1 MKILNEN
8 TKIIYTGFDVHKDT
22 NSACC
27 YDPQTNEY
35 FAQTKFKASYKNTIH
50 YLNQIKSRYNGEVLI
65 VSGYEAGP
73 TGFGLCREIQKAG
86 FGCTVIAPTSIRKN
100 SSKIKTDKRD
110 ARLLAETLAYHTY
123 SPVQL
128 PDEEME
134 AMKEYTRAR
143 NSKKSNL
150 KKAKQELLSFMLR
163 TGKIYPKKANENYW
177 TKKHFA
183 WLKEI
188 KYENKWLQESYE
200 NYLVEVT
207 GLMAEIVLMDDRIA
221 KMAEDE
227 RIKENVHRLV
237 CIPGIDIMTAVSI
250 IVEIFE
256 FTRFQSAGSFCNYLG
271 LCPSEE
277 SSGLKERRGKIT
289 KSGNCVIRRL
299 LTESTQSIKKTG
311 IVKSRRICERQKG
324 MDLAVVAYADRAAK
338 RVRTKMKSMEIRGVK
353 SNVAT
358 TAGAREL
365 ACFVWGMMTGNIA

>member
-221 KMAEDE
+221 KT
-227 RIKENVHRLV
+227 IRLQLL
-237 CIPGIDIMTAVSI
+237 P
-250 IVEIFE
+250 
-256 FTRFQSAGSFCNYLG
+256 G
-271 LCPSEE
+271 LC
-277 SSGLKERRGKIT
+277 
-289 KSGNCVIRRL
+289 C
-299 LTESTQSIKKTG
+299 
-311 IVKSRRICERQKG
+311 
-324 MDLAVVAYADRAAK
+324 
-338 RVRTKMKSMEIRGVK
+338 RTTRS
-353 SNVAT
+353 
-358 TAGAREL
+358 
-365 ACFVWGMMTGNIA
+365 